1 MTNEY
6 EIKHGNMQV
15 QEAMTNFYT
24 GKDNEICNPEKGQEV
39 HWIYAIVKNTQQIK
53 KNLPDLLL

>member
-1 MTNEY
+1 LLLTNEY
-6 EIKHGNMQV
+6 EIKHENMQV

-39 HWIYAIVKNTQQIK
+39 HWIYAIVKNT
-53 KNLPDLLL
+53 